1 MPEKKG
7 LKLSR
12 KALQNCILLIILVL
26 LIIFFTSK
34 NPRFFASRNFI
45 NLSRQTVHL
54 VLMGC
59 AMAFVIFTGGIDL
72 SVGSVMA
79 FTAVMFA
86 YFCKWGVNIWLGALF
101 CMLIGIFVGILNGF
115 MIVKLKIAPI
125 MATIATMTS
134 VSGLA
139 YTICKAIPVQTEN
152 IKPITFLNKGMIAG
166 VIPIPLV
173 FIIVSVAIFIFLEKK
188 TILGKYSIAIGGNEN
203 AAVFSGINVGKMK
216 LFIYSLSGFMAAL
229 AGILATSRSGQGD
242 PTTGAGLETMVIA
255 GCILGGINIKGGEG
269 SLAGMFLGTIILA
282 VLTNGM
288 NMIGVSSFYQQV
300 ATGAVILI
308 AVLIDVVVRKRGT
321 GFITKKKDAVQSA

>member
-1 MPEKKG
+1 MKINR
-7 LKLSR
+7 KL
-12 KALQNCILLIILVL
+12 LQNIILLVILVL

-79 FTAVMFA
+79 ITAVMFA
-86 YFCKWGVNIWLGALF
+86 YFCKWGVGLWGAAIF
-101 CMLIGIFVGILNGF
+101 CMLIGIGVGLINGL

-134 VSGLA
+134 ISGLA

-152 IKPITFLNKGMIAG
+152 IKPITVLNKGMIGG
-166 VIPIPLV
+166 VIPIPLL
-173 FIIVSVAIFIFLEKK
+173 FIIISVAVFIFLEKK
-188 TILGKYSIAIGGNEN
+188 TILGKYAIAIGGNEN
-203 AAVFSGINVGKMK
+203 AAVFSGINVARMK
-216 LFIYSLSGFMAAL
+216 LLIYSLSGFMAAL

-269 SLAGMFLGTIILA
+269 SMIGMFLGTIILA

-288 NMIGVSSFYQQV
+288 NLIGISSFYQQV
-300 ATGAVILI
+300 ATGVVILI
-308 AVLIDVVVRKRGT
+308 AVLIDVAVRHSSSFRGR
-321 GFITKKKDAVQSA
+321 KKKAVQPIA